1 MQPKENHKPSGC
13 GKLSRRDF
21 FTRAAT
27 AAGAAALTGTAASYG
42 RIIGANDRI
51 RIGQIGC
58 SDRAFGH
65 RNMLK
70 MSAETDPNFDLH
82 SVCDIWSLNREKGA
96 DHAKKLF
103 GRRPKTFKYSE
114 DILADPD
121 LDAVMVATGDHQ
133 HARVLTEVVR
143 AGKDCYCE
151 KPMANT
157 LDDAK
162 LARDAVKAGN
172 QVVQMGSQ
180 WLSDPYQQKVLEIIR
195 SGKLGKITKIEQSWN
210 YNGPRWYVPKD
221 PDIAA
226 IREEDTDWERW
237 LLGRTWRPFDPR
249 VYFEFRIF
257 KDFSGGIT
265 DQWYSHGSGLVHF
278 YLDTFIPDDT
288 VSNGGIFAW
297 HDVRENPDT
306 FSCLS
311 TFQEKEVLYSYSSS
325 YGNAHGDHTV
335 IRGTEGTLYS
345 PGGEGSPQW
354 WYLPETRSAW
364 GSNIVFDR
372 SSRKKPEPELVTIPG
387 HDEKPP
393 IHQDDDQK
401 YHTDNWLACMRS
413 RKTPNGSI
421 ESGYAHSVA
430 VVMATRSY
438 REGKKMFWDRKN
450 EEILDHPSSS

>member
-1 MQPKENHKPSGC
+1 METKDRDSSSGS
-13 GKLSRRDF
+13 KLSRRDF

-27 AAGAAALTGTAASYG
+27 VAGAAALTSTAASYS
-42 RIIGANDRI
+42 RIVGANDRI

-58 SDRAFGH
+58 SDRGFGH
-65 RNMLK
+65 RDMLK

-82 SVCDIWSLNREKGA
+82 SVCDIWSVNREKGA

-103 GRRPKTFKYSE
+103 GKRPKTFKYSE
-114 DILADPD
+114 DMLADPD
-121 LDAVMVATGDHQ
+121 LDAVMIATGDHQ
-133 HARVLTEVVR
+133 HARILAEVAN

-162 LARDAVKAGN
+162 LARDAVAAGN

-180 WLSDPYQQKVLEIIR
+180 WLSDPYQQKVREIIR

-210 YNGPRWYVPKD
+210 YNGPRWHVPKD

-237 LLGRTWRPFDPR
+237 LLGRPWRPFDPR
-249 VYFEFRIF
+249 VYFEFRIC

-278 YLDTFIPDDT
+278 YLDCFIPDDT

-306 FSCLS
+306 FTCLS
-311 TFQEKEVLYSYSSS
+311 TFQKKEVLYSYSSS
-325 YGNAHGDHTV
+325 YGNSYDDHTI

-354 WYLPETRSAW
+354 WFLPETRSAW
-364 GSNIVFDR
+364 ASNIVFDR
-372 SSRKKPEPELVTIPG
+372 SSGKKPEPELVTVPG
-387 HDEKPP
+387 RDKKPP
-393 IHQDDDQK
+393 IRQDDNQK
-401 YHTDNWLACMRS
+401 YHTDDWLACMRN
-413 RKTPNGSI
+413 RKTPNGSM
-421 ESGYAHSVA
+421 ESGFAHSVA

-438 REGKKMFWDRKN
+438 REGKKMYWDAKN
-450 EEILDHPSSS
+450 EEILDHPPSS